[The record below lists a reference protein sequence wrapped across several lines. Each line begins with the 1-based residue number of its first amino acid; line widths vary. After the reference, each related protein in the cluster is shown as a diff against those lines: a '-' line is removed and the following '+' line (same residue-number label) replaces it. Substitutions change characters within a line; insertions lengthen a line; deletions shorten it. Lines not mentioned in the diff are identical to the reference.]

1 MNQTI
6 FEVFTDY
13 VCPWCYL
20 GDARVKKIK
29 KNFDVN
35 VKLVHFPLH
44 PETPKEGRQWSSQCK
59 ASLRKRCEA
68 MLSLYPVSKQAHLWA

>member
-35 VKLVHFPLH
+35 VKLVHFPLLKSR
-44 PETPKEGRQWSSQCK
+44 TKLQIQDNIWK
-59 ASLRKRCEA
+59 KMCEE
-68 MLSLYPVSKQAHLWA
+68 LKWEFIPSI